1 MIELFDAARLLPR
14 RDHTLAAAGLLL
26 AVSAGALAV
35 YGVLLQQQWRQL
47 DGQRTALAARLQAQA
62 PAPAP
67 GSALLADLR
76 LQTEALEAEVAAISG
91 GPVGAGRPGSTAPLL
106 TPSQWLARLD
116 QLGSADVSLSHAE
129 IDRAGAARIEG
140 QARTPQALG
149 QYVQAWEQQD
159 RLAALPART
168 IDVKQDAEAAPLL
181 RFQLRAMAGAASGA
195 AR

>member
-14 RDHTLAAAGLLL
+14 KDHTLAAAGLLL
-26 AVSAGALAV
+26 AVAASGLAV

-47 DGQRTALAARLQAQA
+47 DGERQALAARLQRST
-62 PAPAP
+62 PAAAP

-76 LQTEALEAEVAAISG
+76 MQTEAVEAEVAAISG
-91 GPVGAGRPGSTAPLL
+91 GPASATPLL

-116 QLGSADVSLSHAE
+116 QLGSNDVSLSRAE
-129 IDRAGAARIEG
+129 IDRAGAARIDG

-149 QYVQAWEQQD
+149 QYVQAWEHQD

-168 IDVKQDAEAAPLL
+168 IDVKQDADAAPLL
-181 RFQLRAMAGAASGA
+181 RFQLRAMASPAAAPGA